1 MGKIMPVNAIET
13 NKLTSLVMLRFLTNA
28 PYLTVGSKK
37 YFSDQLVG
45 KRNGQTYEFVIRDRA
60 QVNHGLNQSKTVY
73 AAATSAGSP
82 TTAIKTKATRTQLVE
97 KRVEMSLEDFNIF
110 VSTDAIEKYTDLNWE
125 DEVAKPQGAALAQDV
140 TRTYVERNFPKAATV
155 IVGSGF
161 QPLAEA
167 GAHLEDIS
175 SEKIFGFVDSKIQA
189 ILTSNGQQFN
199 PVGSPSEFYA
209 KGLLG
214 TFHDVEYRSQRFIPK
229 LKISTALKTVIEGAS
244 AAAIGANS
252 NYDATHQDP
261 TKTSKCPFVLNL
273 TVTSGQ
279 YSVKAGTPIYIE
291 GLVACDLIGDA
302 TDSPFYF
309 IVGEDVNMASAG
321 TTLSL
326 PIGNIFYDSV
336 GKNGTRV
343 FAKEGG
349 DGFSGN
355 ITTAAATAGSVNAF
369 IDAQIDA
376 SVKVTTPLAAD
387 KTYFC
392 GQLRLDGA
400 MEFETLNKFD
410 ASNAETKAG
419 EVLGFMMFENRV
431 VDIDEMINDT
441 RWDVVAMAGIVD
453 PRACVNIY
461 TTAS

>member
-1 MGKIMPVNAIET
+1 MPVNAIET
-13 NKLTSLVMLRFLTNA
+13 NKLTSLVLLRFLANA

-73 AAATSAGSP
+73 AAATSGGSA
-82 TTAIKTKATRTQLVE
+82 TTQIKTKADRAQLVE
-97 KRVEMSLEDFNIF
+97 QKVEMSLEDFNIS
-110 VSTDAIEKYTDLNWE
+110 VSTDAIERFTDLNWE

-140 TRTYVERNFPKAATV
+140 TRTYVERNFPKAATA
-155 IVGSGF
+155 IIGSGF

-175 SEKIFGFVDSKIQA
+175 SEKIFGFIDSKIQA

-214 TFHDVEYRSQRFIPK
+214 TFHDVEYRTQRFIPK

-244 AAAIGANS
+244 AAALAENDVVG
-252 NYDATHQDP
+252 
-261 TKTSKCPFVLNL
+261 SKCKYKLTL

-279 YSVKAGTPIYIE
+279 YSVKAGTPIYVN

-321 TTLSL
+321 TSLVL
-326 PIGNIFYDSV
+326 PIGNIPYGSFKKS
-336 GKNGTRV
+336 GTRV

-349 DGFSGN
+349 DGFADLS
-355 ITTAAATAGSVNAF
+355 AVNTF
-369 IDAQIDA
+369 IAAQIAA
-376 SVKVTTPLAAD
+376 STDTVKNFTTPLAAD

-419 EVLGFMMFENRV
+419 DVLGFMMFENRV

-453 PRACVNIY
+453 PRAVVNIY
-461 TTAS
+461 TTTP

>member
-1 MGKIMPVNAIET
+1 MPSVNTIAT
-13 NKLTSLVMLRFLTNA
+13 NKRTELVMLQFLVNA

-37 YFSDQLVG
+37 YFSDQLVD
-45 KRNGQTYEFVIRDRA
+45 KRNGKSYEFVIRDRGM
-60 QVNHGLNQSKTVY
+60 VNHGLNQAKYATVADTDSNNQTVRVAKTR
-73 AAATSAGSP
+73 
-82 TTAIKTKATRTQLVE
+82 KALVE
-97 KRVEMSLEDFNIF
+97 QRVWMSLEDFNIS

-125 DEVAKPQGAALAQDV
+125 AEVGKPQGGALAQDV
-140 TRTYVERNFPKAATV
+140 TRTYVKENFPKAATA
-155 IVGSGF
+155 IIGSGF
-161 QPLAEA
+161 QPLSEA
-167 GAHLEDIS
+167 GSHLEDIS
-175 SEKIFGFVDSKIQA
+175 SEKVFGFVDSKIQA

-199 PVGSPSEFYA
+199 PVGSPSEFYS

-229 LKISTALKTVIEGAS
+229 IKITSALKTVIEGAS
-244 AAAIGANS
+244 AAAIAANS
-252 NYDATHQDP
+252 NYDATHQDEN
-261 TKTSKCPFVLNL
+261 KKSKCPFVLNL

-291 GLVACDLIGDA
+291 GLVACDLLGDA

-309 IVGEDVNMASAG
+309 IVGEDVAMASAG

-326 PIGNIFYDSV
+326 PIGNVFYDSV

-349 DGFSGN
+349 DGFSDN

-369 IDAQIDA
+369 IAAQIAA
-376 SVKVTTPLAAD
+376 SVKVTTPLTAD
-387 KTYFC
+387 KMYYC

-419 EVLGFMMFENRV
+419 DVLGFMMFENRV

>member
-73 AAATSAGSP
+73 AASTSGGSAT
-82 TTAIKTKATRTQLVE
+82 TQIKTKADRAQLVE
-97 KRVEMSLEDFNIF
+97 QKVEMSLEDFNIS
-110 VSTDAIEKYTDLNWE
+110 VSTDAIEKYTDMNWE

-140 TRTYVERNFPKAATV
+140 TRTYVQRNFPKAATAF
-155 IVGSGF
+155 IGSGF

-229 LKISTALKTVIEGAS
+229 IKVPSAVKTAIDAAS
-244 AAAIGANS
+244 AAVLAENDIAG
-252 NYDATHQDP
+252 
-261 TKTSKCPFVLNL
+261 SKCKYKLTL
-273 TVTSGQ
+273 TVSSGT
-279 YSVKAGTPIYIE
+279 YAVKAGTPIYVD

-309 IVGEDVNMASAG
+309 IVGEDVAMASAG
-321 TTLSL
+321 TSLVL
-326 PIGNIFYDSV
+326 PIGNIPYGSFKKS
-336 GKNGTRV
+336 GTRV

-349 DGFSGN
+349 DGFADL
-355 ITTAAATAGSVNAF
+355 AAVNTF
-369 IDAQIDA
+369 LSAQISA
-376 SVKVTTPLAAD
+376 SKKPTVALTAD